1 MGERPILWL
10 SHYNDNMILDP
21 ILDLPPYLATRR
33 NHAVEH
39 ATLKILARKYDDK
52 TLAGHSNPTGF
63 FLFGDIAMDDIRNAI
78 QEAMTRLRA
87 GEKDL
92 AIHPG
97 CGTNMATSLVLPATL
112 AWIPMQGTRSNRW
125 RLLLIP
131 VALTFAAFGYL
142 LSKPLGPWLQRNI
155 TTEADLGALQVTDIV
170 PVRKG
175 VHRVVMK

>member
-1 MGERPILWL
+1 
-10 SHYNDNMILDP
+10 MILDP

-33 NHAVEH
+33 NHALEH

-52 TLAGHSNPTGF
+52 GLAGHSNPTGF
-63 FLFGDIAMDDIRNAI
+63 FLFGDDLAMEDIRSAI

-87 GEKDL
+87 GEWDL

-97 CGTNMATSLVLPATL
+97 CGTNLATSMVLPATL

-131 VALTFAAFGYL
+131 VALTFAVAGYL
-142 LSKPLGPWLQRNI
+142 LSKPLGPWLQRNV
-155 TTEADLGALQVTDIV
+155 TTKADLGSLQVTEV
-170 PVRKG
+170 RSVRKG
-175 VHRVVMK
+175 VHRVMTKS

>member
-1 MGERPILWL
+1 
-10 SHYNDNMILDP
+10 MILDP

-63 FLFGDIAMDDIRNAI
+63 FLFGDIGLEDIRNAI
-78 QEAMTRLRA
+78 DEAMTRLRA
-87 GEKDL
+87 GEKEL

-97 CGTNMATSLVLPATL
+97 CGTNVATSLVLPATL
-112 AWIPMQGTRSNRW
+112 AWIPMQGSRSNRL
-125 RLLLIP
+125 RFLLIP
-131 VALTFAAFGYL
+131 IALTLAVFGYF

-155 TTEADLGALQVTDIV
+155 TTEADLGNLRVTEV
-170 PVRKG
+170 VAVRKG
-175 VHRVVMK
+175 VHRVVTK